1 MFALP
6 KPSRIV
12 IRRSGI
18 RHWHRALA
26 GRLPGDQRAKVPTT
40 TLDAIALDYPVD
52 EILQQ
57 IRSGARIA
65 ALAST
70 VNVIHLPP
78 KERSLMSSA
87 LLLHIPHASRRIP
100 RDVRQ
105 SFLGP
110 AARLRRELLR
120 MTDTYTDE
128 LFRLDGAARIVSPV
142 SRLVV
147 DVERFPNDAD
157 ESMAAVG
164 MGAIYVR
171 DSSGEMLRPIPDAA
185 ELESL
190 LERYY
195 WPHHRRFERVV
206 DQGVNRNGACLIVD
220 CHSFASAPM
229 PHEPDQ
235 RPERPDICIGT
246 DGFHTPGALTKRLC
260 GIAQAQGRTVE
271 IDLPFAGAIV
281 SMKHFGRTKEVRS
294 IMIEVNRRLYM
305 DERTG
310 EKLSDFDEVGGQMS
324 LMLKALAS
332 EAGS

>member
-1 MFALP
+1 
-6 KPSRIV
+6 
-12 IRRSGI
+12 
-18 RHWHRALA
+18 
-26 GRLPGDQRAKVPTT
+26 
-40 TLDAIALDYPVD
+40 
-52 EILQQ
+52 
-57 IRSGARIA
+57 
-65 ALAST
+65 
-70 VNVIHLPP
+70 
-78 KERSLMSSA
+78 MSSS

-105 SFLGP
+105 AFLGP

-128 LFRLDGAARIVSPV
+128 LFHLDGASRIVSPV

-171 DSSGEMLRPIPDAA
+171 DSFGEMLRLIPDAA
-185 ELESL
+185 ERESL

-195 WPHHRRFERVV
+195 WPHHRRFERLV
-206 DQGVNRNGACLIVD
+206 DQSVNRHGACLIVD

-235 RPERPDICIGT
+235 GPERPDICIGT
-246 DGFHTPGALTKRLC
+246 DGFHTPGTLTTLLC
-260 GIAQAQGRTVE
+260 EMAQAQGRSVE

-281 SMKHFGRTKEVRS
+281 PMKHFGRTKEVKS

-310 EKLSDFDEVGGQMS
+310 EKLSDFDLVAAQISE
-324 LMLKALAS
+324 MLEALRRELSNRLLPIPTARA
-332 EAGS
+332 ER